1 MEGKFY
7 YKKKQ
12 PKELQPTLPEDLVK
26 QKKEKKIEDKLND
39 NKEANNVLI
48 IEQLSTMISDQ
59 MLIELFSQ
67 YPGYT
72 LLRLVAPRGLA
83 FVEYENDD

>member
-1 MEGKFY
+1 
-7 YKKKQ
+7 
-12 PKELQPTLPEDLVK
+12 
-26 QKKEKKIEDKLND
+26 LND
-39 NKEANNVLI
+39 NKEANNVLL